1 MNTLKLACLAL
12 LVFMSRLVF
21 ASWFL
26 GVAFLN
32 DLSLL
37 GHHFYS
43 TFTHKKAK
51 ELLEFDPEG
60 AFVGVQS

>member
-1 MNTLKLACLAL
+1 MNTLKLTCLAL

-32 DLSLL
+32 DLGLF
-37 GHHFYS
+37 GHHFDS

-51 ELLEFDPEG
+51 EPLGFDPEG
-60 AFVGVQS
+60 PFVGVQS